1 MAGLLIFAD
10 ICTPPARLRKPLSKD
25 GFSTLE
31 NRPKPLAG
39 HLYGLAKIV
48 TGGRNPKSKP
58 SLPHARTALSRQK
71 ATRALHKRLAPRRCV
86 ERRAAQKETRCH
98 CYFHLRSRHHNRHLL
113 QQVRQLS
120 LRQDRHRRHRLQRV
134 LLLAAAAAASAVA
147 SAVTFA
153 IEAAILPPPP
163 LLPAARL
170 ACASGRSLMAAC
182 SLQVQAPARTR
193 LRSRAHAHNLPRLAC
208 SQVGN
213 GPRQAGAHA
222 IRVLREAQF
231 ALTYSIVLA
240 VLAH

>member
-120 LRQDRHRRHRLQRV
+120 LLQP
-134 LLLAAAAAASAVA
+134 AG
-147 SAVTFA
+147 
-153 IEAAILPPPP
+153 PPPP
-163 LLPAARL
+163 PPPATGAVAGGRRRCFCCRIGGHLCHRGSNSASAATAAGCEARL
-170 ACASGRSLMAAC
+170 RERQVSDGRLQPAGASTCAHALA
-182 SLQVQAPARTR
+182 LARTR
-193 LRSRAHAHNLPRLAC
+193 
-208 SQVGN
+208 
-213 GPRQAGAHA
+213 
-222 IRVLREAQF
+222 
-231 ALTYSIVLA
+231 T
-240 VLAH
+240 